1 MQLNRKKQRVLTGE
15 FWGKNQIP
23 THWSKNGTSK
33 KATEKCQDKTDKTA
47 KGFCFSLVHQ
57 GVLKC
62 LSNSSV
68 PDMYET
74 AY

>member
-1 MQLNRKKQRVLTGE
+1 ME
-15 FWGKNQIP
+15 
-23 THWSKNGTSK
+23 HK
-33 KATEKCQDKTDKTA
+33 KATEKCQDETDKIP
-47 KGFCFSLVHQ
+47 KGFFFSLAHQ